1 MEVQSSLQLPRIET
15 VVNFKSF
22 DMIRSQVLRL
32 TNIYNNN
39 YVLPAYNIVV
49 NKTKLLEK
57 VLIEHLSS
65 ILIL

>member
-1 MEVQSSLQLPRIET
+1 
-15 VVNFKSF
+15 
-22 DMIRSQVLRL
+22 MIRSQVLRL

-57 VLIEHLSS
+57 VLIEHSSS
-65 ILIL
+65 ILILKKIAWNALMNLKVIENSTY